1 MSDLSAS
8 MKSEV
13 IVGDDELPA
22 EVLQAIREGR
32 KVVAIKLLREAT
44 GLGLANAKVL
54 VDRAAARHQ
63 QTHPGASGMREESN
77 TGRFLMV
84 ILVLVVAVALYRLVN
99 T

>member
-1 MSDLSAS
+1 

-22 EVLQAIREGR
+22 EVLQAIRDGR
-32 KVVAIKLLREAT
+32 KIVAIKLLREAT

-54 VDRAAARHQ
+54 VDRAAARHK
-63 QTHPGASGMREESN
+63 QTQRGASGLREESN
-77 TGRFLMV
+77 TGRLLTV
-84 ILVLVVAVALYRLVN
+84 ILVLVVALALYRLID